1 MTVYGLAGD
10 LFFYYKMRQTAAAK
24 VVYMEFTRRTK
35 MVVGEDAFEKAC
47 NKKVC
52 IVGVGGVGGAALEGL
67 VRFGI
72 KNIVIFD
79 FDTVDV
85 TNLNRQLI
93 STADAVGKSKT
104 EVAAARAKSINPD
117 INIKT
122 YNIFIEKDNLHLIKE
137 QQPDYVIDAID
148 SVKAKL
154 DLIQFCHMENI
165 PIISSMGTGNRFSCS
180 GFVIDKVEKTAGN
193 GCGLSKVMRQELR
206 KRGIAGHTALFYTR
220 PPESK
225 AVNSAN
231 GRNAPGSCPFA
242 PNIAGLAVAQYV
254 VSQLMFY

>member
-1 MTVYGLAGD
+1 MDYS
-10 LFFYYKMRQTAAAK
+10 Q
-24 VVYMEFTRRTK
+24 RTK
-35 MVVGEDAFEKAC
+35 MVVGETAFDKVIE
-47 NKKVC
+47 KKVC

-67 VRFGI
+67 VRFGM

-93 STADAVGKSKT
+93 STADNVGMPKTQAAVN
-104 EVAAARAKSINPD
+104 RAKSINPD
-117 INIKT
+117 VNIT
-122 YNIFIEKDNLHLIKE
+122 AHNVFIEKDNLHLIKQE
-137 QQPDYVIDAID
+137 KPDYVIDAID

-154 DLIQFCHMENI
+154 DLIEFCHRENI
-165 PIISSMGTGNRFSCS
+165 PVISSMGTGNRFGCA

-193 GCGLSKVMRQELR
+193 GCGLSRVMRQELK
-206 KRGIAGHTALFYTR
+206 KRGITGHTSLFFTR
-220 PPESK
+220 PPESR

-254 VSQLMFY
+254 ISQMM

>member
-1 MTVYGLAGD
+1 
-10 LFFYYKMRQTAAAK
+10 
-24 VVYMEFTRRTK
+24 MEFSQRTQ
-35 MVVGEDAFEKAC
+35 MVVGEENFRKVCD
-47 NKKVC
+47 KKIC

-72 KNIVIFD
+72 KNIAVFD

-93 STADAVGKSKT
+93 STRDMVGRKKT
-104 EVAAARAKSINPD
+104 EAAAARAKNINPD
-117 INIKT
+117 INIET
-122 YNIFIEKDNLHLIKE
+122 YDIFIEKENLNLIKDLK
-137 QQPDYVIDAID
+137 PDYVIDAID
-148 SVKAKL
+148 SVRAKL
-154 DLIQFCHMENI
+154 DLIEFCHRENI
-165 PIISSMGTGNRFSCS
+165 PVISSMGTGNRLNCT

-193 GCGLSKVMRQELR
+193 GCGLSKVMRQELK
-206 KRGIAGHTALFYTR
+206 KRGITGHISLFFTR

-254 VSQLMFY
+254 ISQLL

>member
-1 MTVYGLAGD
+1 
-10 LFFYYKMRQTAAAK
+10 
-24 VVYMEFTRRTK
+24 MEYTQRTR
-35 MVVGEDAFEKAC
+35 MVVGDDAFEKAV
-47 NKKVC
+47 NKKICV
-52 IVGVGGVGGAALEGL
+52 VGVGGVGGAALEGL

-72 KNIVIFD
+72 KNIAIFD
-79 FDTVDV
+79 FDTVDI

-93 STADAVGKSKT
+93 STRDAVGKSKT

-117 INIKT
+117 INLSVH
-122 YNIFIEKDNLHLIKE
+122 NVFIEKDNLQLIRDEK
-137 QQPDYVIDAID
+137 PDYVIDAID

-154 DLIQFCHMENI
+154 DLIEFCHRENI
-165 PIISSMGTGNRFSCS
+165 PVISSMGTGNRLNCT

-206 KRGIAGHTALFYTR
+206 KRGITSHTALFFTR

-254 VSQLMFY
+254 VGGLL

>member
-1 MTVYGLAGD
+1 MD
-10 LFFYYKMRQTAAAK
+10 FSQR
-24 VVYMEFTRRTK
+24 TR
-35 MVVGEDAFEKAC
+35 MVVGEENFDKVA
-47 NKKVC
+47 NKKIC

-72 KNIVIFD
+72 RNIVIFD
-79 FDTVDV
+79 FDTVDI

-93 STADAVGKSKT
+93 STYDVVGMKKT
-104 EVAAARAKSINPD
+104 EVAAGRAKSINPD
-117 INIKT
+117 INIET
-122 YNIFIEKDNLHLIKE
+122 FDIFIEKDNLDLIK
-137 QQPDYVIDAID
+137 QANPDYVIDAID

-154 DLIQFCHMENI
+154 DLIEFCHRENI
-165 PIISSMGTGNRFSCS
+165 PVISSMGTGNRLNCT

-206 KRGIAGHTALFYTR
+206 KRGITGHTALFFTR

-225 AVNSAN
+225 AVNSSN

-242 PNIAGLAVAQYV
+242 PNIAGLTVAQYV
-254 VSQLMFY
+254 VSQLL

>member
-1 MTVYGLAGD
+1 MTFL
-10 LFFYYKMRQTAAAK
+10 Q
-24 VVYMEFTRRTK
+24 FTQRTR
-35 MVVGEDAFEKAC
+35 MVVGDDSFDRVTD
-47 NKKVC
+47 KKIC

-67 VRFGI
+67 VRFGF
-72 KNIVIFD
+72 KNITIFD
-79 FDTVDV
+79 FDTVDI

-93 STADAVGKSKT
+93 STVDAVGKNKT

-117 INIKT
+117 INIT
-122 YNIFIEKDNLHLIKE
+122 VHNVFIEKDNLDLIKNE
-137 QQPDYVIDAID
+137 KPAYVIDAID

-154 DLIQFCHMENI
+154 DLIEFCHRENI
-165 PIISSMGTGNRFSCS
+165 PVISSMGTGNRLNCT

-206 KRGIAGHTALFYTR
+206 KRGITGHTALFFTR

-254 VSQLMFY
+254 VGQLL

>member
-1 MTVYGLAGD
+1 
-10 LFFYYKMRQTAAAK
+10 
-24 VVYMEFTRRTK
+24 MEFSQRTQ
-35 MVVGEDAFEKAC
+35 MVVGEENFRKVCD
-47 NKKVC
+47 KKIC

-72 KNIVIFD
+72 KNIAIFD
-79 FDTVDV
+79 FDTVDI
-85 TNLNRQLI
+85 TNLNRQII
-93 STADAVGKSKT
+93 STADAVGQKKT
-104 EVAAARAKSINPD
+104 VAAANRAKSINPG
-117 INIKT
+117 INLET
-122 YNIFIEKDNLHLIKE
+122 FDVFIEKDNLDLIK
-137 QQPDYVIDAID
+137 QAKPDYVIDAID

-154 DLIQFCHMENI
+154 DLIEFCHRENI
-165 PIISSMGTGNRFSCS
+165 PVISSMGTGNRLNCT

-206 KRGIAGHTALFYTR
+206 KRGITGHTSLFFTR

-254 VSQLMFY
+254 ISQLM

>member
-1 MTVYGLAGD
+1 
-10 LFFYYKMRQTAAAK
+10 
-24 VVYMEFTRRTK
+24 
-35 MVVGEDAFEKAC
+35 MVVGDDSFEKAV
-47 NKKVC
+47 NKKICV
-52 IVGVGGVGGAALEGL
+52 VGVGGVGGAALEGL

-72 KNIVIFD
+72 KNIAIFD
-79 FDTVDV
+79 FDTVDI
-85 TNLNRQLI
+85 TNLNRQII
-93 STADAVGKSKT
+93 STRDVVGKPKT
-104 EVAAARAKSINPD
+104 EVAAQRAKSINPD
-117 INIKT
+117 INLT
-122 YNIFIEKDNLHLIKE
+122 VHNVFIEKDNLQLIKDE
-137 QQPDYVIDAID
+137 KPDYVIDAID

-154 DLIQFCHMENI
+154 DLIEFCHKENI
-165 PIISSMGTGNRFSCS
+165 PVISSMGTGNRLNVI

-206 KRGIAGHTALFYTR
+206 KRGITGHTALYFTR

-254 VSQLMFY
+254 VSKLL

>member
-1 MTVYGLAGD
+1 MDYS
-10 LFFYYKMRQTAAAK
+10 Q
-24 VVYMEFTRRTK
+24 RTK
-35 MVVGEDAFEKAC
+35 MVVGETAFDKVIE
-47 NKKVC
+47 KKVC

-67 VRFGI
+67 VRFGM

-93 STADAVGKSKT
+93 STADNEGMPKTQAAVN
-104 EVAAARAKSINPD
+104 RAKSINPD
-117 INIKT
+117 VNIT
-122 YNIFIEKDNLHLIKE
+122 AHNVFIEKDNLHLIKQE
-137 QQPDYVIDAID
+137 KPDYVIDAID

-154 DLIQFCHMENI
+154 DLIEFCHRENI
-165 PIISSMGTGNRFSCS
+165 PVISSMGTGNRFGCA

-193 GCGLSKVMRQELR
+193 GCGLSRVMRQELK
-206 KRGIAGHTALFYTR
+206 KRGITGHTSLFFTR
-220 PPESK
+220 PPESR

-254 VSQLMFY
+254 ISQMM

>member
-1 MTVYGLAGD
+1 
-10 LFFYYKMRQTAAAK
+10 
-24 VVYMEFTRRTK
+24 
-35 MVVGEDAFEKAC
+35 MVVGDDSFDRVTD
-47 NKKVC
+47 KKIC

-67 VRFGI
+67 VRFGF
-72 KNIVIFD
+72 KNITIFD
-79 FDTVDV
+79 FDTVDI

-93 STADAVGKSKT
+93 STVDAVGKNKT

-117 INIKT
+117 INIT
-122 YNIFIEKDNLHLIKE
+122 VHNVFIEKDNLDLIKNE
-137 QQPDYVIDAID
+137 KPAYVIDAID

-154 DLIQFCHMENI
+154 DLIEFCHRENI
-165 PIISSMGTGNRFSCS
+165 PVISSMGTGNRLNCT

-206 KRGIAGHTALFYTR
+206 KRGITGHTALFFTR

-254 VSQLMFY
+254 VGQLL

>member
-1 MTVYGLAGD
+1 
-10 LFFYYKMRQTAAAK
+10 
-24 VVYMEFTRRTK
+24 MEYTQRTK
-35 MVVGEDAFEKAC
+35 MVVGDSRFEKVIE
-47 NKKVC
+47 KKIC

-67 VRFGI
+67 VRFGF

-79 FDTVDV
+79 FDTVDI

-93 STADAVGKSKT
+93 ATEDVVGMKKT
-104 EVAAARAKSINPD
+104 QAALQRAKSINPQ
-117 INIKT
+117 INIT
-122 YNIFIEKDNLHLIKE
+122 AYDVFIQKENLELIKKE
-137 QQPDYVIDAID
+137 NPDYVIDAID

-154 DLIQFCHMENI
+154 DMIEFCHKENI
-165 PIISSMGTGNRFSCS
+165 PIISSMGTGNRLNST

-206 KRGIAGHTALFYTR
+206 KRGITGHTALFFTR

-225 AVNSAN
+225 CVNSSN

-242 PNIAGLAVAQYV
+242 PNIAGFSVAQYV
-254 VSQLMFY
+254 VSQLL

>member
-1 MTVYGLAGD
+1 MTFL
-10 LFFYYKMRQTAAAK
+10 Q
-24 VVYMEFTRRTK
+24 FTQRTR
-35 MVVGEDAFEKAC
+35 MVVGDDSFDRVTD
-47 NKKVC
+47 KKIC

-67 VRFGI
+67 VRFGF
-72 KNIVIFD
+72 KNITIFD
-79 FDTVDV
+79 FDTVDI

-93 STADAVGKSKT
+93 STVDAVGKNKT

-117 INIKT
+117 INIT
-122 YNIFIEKDNLHLIKE
+122 VHNVFIEKENLDFIKNE
-137 QQPDYVIDAID
+137 KPAYVIDAID

-154 DLIQFCHMENI
+154 DLIEFCHRENI
-165 PIISSMGTGNRFSCS
+165 PVISSMGTGNRLNCT

-206 KRGIAGHTALFYTR
+206 KRGITGHTALFFTR

-254 VSQLMFY
+254 VGQLL

>member
-1 MTVYGLAGD
+1 
-10 LFFYYKMRQTAAAK
+10 
-24 VVYMEFTRRTK
+24 
-35 MVVGEDAFEKAC
+35 MVVGEENFRKVCD
-47 NKKVC
+47 KKIC

-72 KNIVIFD
+72 KNIAVFD

-93 STADAVGKSKT
+93 STRDMVGRKKT
-104 EVAAARAKSINPD
+104 EAAAARAKNINPD
-117 INIKT
+117 INIET
-122 YNIFIEKDNLHLIKE
+122 YDIFIEKENLNLIKDLK
-137 QQPDYVIDAID
+137 PDYVIDAID
-148 SVKAKL
+148 SVRAKL
-154 DLIQFCHMENI
+154 DLIEFCHRENI
-165 PIISSMGTGNRFSCS
+165 PVISSMGTGNRLNCT

-193 GCGLSKVMRQELR
+193 GCGLSKVMRQELK
-206 KRGIAGHTALFYTR
+206 KRGITGHISLFFTR

-254 VSQLMFY
+254 ISQLL